1 MYHFSRAG
9 TILILSLIIAGVFI
23 PSTVAEN
30 NTTFHGITYFTE
42 EFPPFNYLE
51 NNSTAGIAISL
62 LHAITKENGDE
73 ISSSDI
79 TIVPLQE
86 GLSTVRNT
94 TGSAIF
100 SIAKTPDR
108 EPNYR
113 WVGPFAT
120 YDIVLYSLKSSNL
133 TISSPED
140 LQNYTFGAVTS
151 DVSIEKLSQIG
162 VNSSKIITDQD
173 PIELFKLLKS
183 GKIDLVTTSDTAGK
197 YFLKKMNEFT
207 HQGVFKS
214 GPSVVYPGTIDGEF
228 WDKAR
233 LETVLKPVLDF
244 QRKYGVH
251 IYVGEFSAIRW
262 SPQNSGY
269 RYLKDVIDLF
279 ESYGWDWSYH
289 AFREWSGWSVEH
301 NDNRQ
306 DNQPSATPTERQKLL
321 KEWFAKNQKPAL

>member
-1 MYHFSRAG
+1 MHHFSRAG
-9 TILILSLIIAGVFI
+9 TILILSLIVAGIFI

-42 EFPPFNYLE
+42 EFPPFNYQE

-62 LHAITKENGDE
+62 LRAITKENGDE
-73 ISSSDI
+73 ISPSDI

-100 SIAKTPDR
+100 SIAKTPER
-108 EPNYR
+108 ESNYR

-162 VNSSKIITDQD
+162 VNTSKIITDQD
-173 PIELFKLLKS
+173 PMELFRLLKS

-197 YFLKKMNEFT
+197 YFLKKMNESQDDYAIVYHFDST
-207 HQGVFKS
+207 PLYYAFNKDTPDSIITPFEQALNKLSQSPEDG
-214 GPSVVYPGTIDGEF
+214 GLSVREKIV
-228 WDKAR
+228 
-233 LETVLKPVLDF
+233 
-244 QRKYGVH
+244 
-251 IYVGEFSAIRW
+251 
-262 SPQNSGY
+262 NS
-269 RYLKDVIDLF
+269 
-279 ESYGWDWSYH
+279 
-289 AFREWSGWSVEH
+289 
-301 NDNRQ
+301 
-306 DNQPSATPTERQKLL
+306 T
-321 KEWFAKNQKPAL
+321 